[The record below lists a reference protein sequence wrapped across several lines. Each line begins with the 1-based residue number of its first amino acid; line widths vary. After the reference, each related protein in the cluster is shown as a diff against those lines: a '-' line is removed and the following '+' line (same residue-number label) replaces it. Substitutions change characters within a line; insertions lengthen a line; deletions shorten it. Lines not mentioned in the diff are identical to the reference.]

1 MNPTLAEID
10 QLWQIPAPCPGP
22 LGLACDGPNLWVGCG
37 ETRRIYGMN
46 ARQGTVFEEASAP
59 AKPYGMCVTGDALRV
74 IIAADETDDRV
85 IRRYI
90 FGKDF
95 KREGI
100 RCPDD
105 TGSFLAYD
113 GDSFFVSQR
122 FDQRI
127 VEIDEAGKTLRAFP
141 TPGQVTGM
149 TIVGGRIYV
158 VTTVDAKSKDY
169 RLVRMDAHGAEPEV
183 TELAAFPFVARS
195 LGFDGTRFWTHDRDA
210 RKIVAFSRPDLS
222 S

>member
-1 MNPTLAEID
+1 MNPTLTEID
-10 QLWQIPAPCPGP
+10 RLWQIPAPCPGP

-37 ETRRIYGMN
+37 ETRRIYGID
-46 ARQGTVFEEASAP
+46 ARQGTVFEEAAAP

-74 IIAADETDDRV
+74 IIAADETDDRS

-95 KREGI
+95 KKTEAI

-122 FDQRI
+122 FDRRI
-127 VEIDEAGKTLRAFP
+127 VEIDETGKVLRTLP

-149 TIVGGRIYV
+149 TVVGGRFYLV
-158 VTTVDAKSKDY
+158 VTADAKSKDY
-169 RLVRMDAHGAEPEV
+169 KLVRIDARAAELEIV
-183 TELAAFPFVARS
+183 ELAAFPFVARS
-195 LGFDGTRFWTHDRDA
+195 LGYDGVRLWTHDRDA
-210 RKIVAFSRPDLS
+210 RNIVAFTKPD
-222 S
+222 

>member
-1 MNPTLAEID
+1 MNPTLTEID

-22 LGLACDGPNLWVGCG
+22 LGLACDGPNLWAGCG
-37 ETRRIYGMN
+37 ETRRIYGIN
-46 ARQGTVFEEASAP
+46 AVQGTVFEEASAP

-74 IIAADETDDRV
+74 IIAEDETDNRS

-95 KREGI
+95 KKTEAI

-127 VEIDEAGKTLRAFP
+127 VEIDDAGKMLRAFA

-149 TIVGGRIYV
+149 TIVGGRFYLVI
-158 VTTVDAKSKDY
+158 TADTKSKDY
-169 RLVRMDAHGAEPEV
+169 KLVRIDARRPELEIV
-183 TELAAFPFVARS
+183 ELAAFPFVARS
-195 LGFDGTRFWTHDRDA
+195 LGYDGSRFWTHDRDA
-210 RKIVAFSRPDLS
+210 RKIVAFSKSD
-222 S
+222 

>member
-1 MNPTLAEID
+1 MNPTLTEID

-37 ETRRIYGMN
+37 ETRRIYGIN
-46 ARQGTVFEEASAP
+46 ARQGTVFEEATAP
-59 AKPYGMCVTGDALRV
+59 AKPYGMCVTGDALRA
-74 IIAADETDDRV
+74 IIAEDETDNRT

-95 KREGI
+95 KKSESI

-127 VEIDEAGKTLRAFP
+127 VEIDESGKTLRTLP

-149 TIVGGRIYV
+149 TIVGGRFYLV
-158 VTTVDAKSKDY
+158 VTVDTKSKDY
-169 RLVRMDAHGAEPEV
+169 KLVRIDARAAELEIV
-183 TELAAFPFVARS
+183 ELAAFPFVARS
-195 LGFDGTRFWTHDRDA
+195 LGYDGSRFWTHDRDA
-210 RKIVAFSRPDLS
+210 RTIVAFSKPD
-222 S
+222 

>member
-1 MNPTLAEID
+1 MNFALTEID
-10 QLWQIPAPCPGP
+10 QLLQIPAPCPGP

-37 ETRRIYGMN
+37 ETNRIIGLDAN
-46 ARQGTVFEEASAP
+46 QGAVFEEAATP

-74 IIAADETDDRV
+74 IIAAPETDDRT

-95 KREGI
+95 KSDVL

-122 FDQRI
+122 FDQKI
-127 VEIDEAGKTLRAFP
+127 VEIDETGAVKHVGVLKSSGSVQIDLPCQRA
-141 TPGQVTGM
+141 
-149 TIVGGRIYV
+149 IY
-158 VTTVDAKSKDY
+158 DWWI
-169 RLVRMDAHGAEPEV
+169 EP
-183 TELAAFPFVARS
+183 
-195 LGFDGTRFWTHDRDA
+195 THD
-210 RKIVAFSRPDLS
+210 KKGRPMADVILFTINFR
-222 S
+222 

>member
-1 MNPTLAEID
+1 MNPTLTEID

-37 ETRRIYGMN
+37 ETRRIYGIN
-46 ARQGTVFEEASAP
+46 ARQGTVFEEATAP

-74 IIAADETDDRV
+74 IIAEDETDNRT

-95 KREGI
+95 KKTEAI

-127 VEIDEAGKTLRAFP
+127 VEIDESGKVLRTLP

-149 TIVGGRIYV
+149 TIVSGRFYLVI
-158 VTTVDAKSKDY
+158 TVDAKSKDY
-169 RLVRMDAHGAEPEV
+169 KLVRIDARGSDLEIV
-183 TELAAFPFVARS
+183 ELAAFPFVARS
-195 LGFDGTRFWTHDRDA
+195 LGYDGSRFWTHDRDA
-210 RKIVAFSRPDLS
+210 RKIVAFSKTD
-222 S
+222 

>member
-1 MNPTLAEID
+1 MNPTLTEID

-37 ETRRIYGMN
+37 ETRRVYGIN

-74 IIAADETDDRV
+74 IIAEDETDNRS

-95 KREGI
+95 KKTEAI

-113 GDSFFVSQR
+113 GDSFFV
-122 FDQRI
+122 D
-127 VEIDEAGKTLRAFP
+127 
-141 TPGQVTGM
+141 
-149 TIVGGRIYV
+149 GRSGFHRVYFLCGV
-158 VTTVDAKSKDY
+158 QCS
-169 RLVRMDAHGAEPEV
+169 
-183 TELAAFPFVARS
+183 
-195 LGFDGTRFWTHDRDA
+195 FDGDSFFGDD
-210 RKIVAFSRPDLS
+210 
-222 S
+222 